1 MLLFKILKVSNR
13 TIDTCAS
20 CHCACL
26 HAQVS
31 IERPVRPLFS
41 TVLSTV
47 HCSSY
52 FLHVPLLRALRVAP
66 PVVVQ
71 QRQAIEW
78 SIAKRRLHIAYSC
91 INWVLTITTVSI
103 TPYRSKNGCSYLKQV
118 FPAQCIR
125 ITLKYRAH

>member
-1 MLLFKILKVSNR
+1 MLSAALGYVIVQVSNS

-31 IERPVRPLFS
+31 IEWPVRPLFS

-52 FLHVPLLRALRVAP
+52 FLHVAYLRALRVAP
-66 PVVVQ
+66 PVVTVTLEVVRPNIV
-71 QRQAIEW
+71 RQA
-78 SIAKRRLHIAYSC
+78 
-91 INWVLTITTVSI
+91 
-103 TPYRSKNGCSYLKQV
+103 V
-118 FPAQCIR
+118 F
-125 ITLKYRAH
+125 